1 MARASTQGKANLFTS
16 NAVTNTVRFET
27 EGISSLHDQGDKRD
41 GVPPPEQS
49 MFTSAEY
56 DDIISRL
63 FNTKPHPAMD
73 RRQRADRRVAHVE
86 NQFQDHFSGR
96 KLAASQ
102 KKIDEECEKKIL
114 A

>member
-1 MARASTQGKANLFTS
+1 MS

-27 EGISSLHDQGDKRD
+27 EGISPLHDQGDKKD

-63 FNTKPHPAMD
+63 FNTKPHPALD

-86 NQFQDHFSGR
+86 NKFKDHFSGR

-102 KKIDEECEKKIL
+102 KKVDEECEKKIHAISEKL
-114 A
+114 N